1 MKLLN
6 NMSIELEI
14 GIYRDEGSSNQ
25 LNKHQFSSIDEAIS
39 YLDFVKLGYDS
50 FGKSGSLLVRLENGS
65 KPHLLD
71 YNSKVPINEIRQEL
85 NKKYPDYKIKNNEIE
100 KVTKE
105 EKTIVNSN
113 FSFKEDEQ
121 TKFAKTSKGEK
132 LPFKLFRAEDSCSRS
147 NLLWE
152 SPNSTENGDFAL
164 VERRFTESKSL
175 EFSGSENIKSIDDVA
190 FLFKSLEDE
199 AVEHAFLVYDFKD
212 KGYFVQHI
220 STGSFGSALIDN
232 RAIIGNV
239 LEVNPN
245 SITLVHNH
253 PSGAL
258 KASKADVSV
267 LEKLKDSLK
276 NTDIKV
282 NEGII
287 INLRSG
293 KYLIFDDNRNEEKR
307 NYINNNS
314 QVPIQAYSFSKQVFV
329 ENFQPKK
336 ITTADDVAAF
346 ISSQKFGVSDKT
358 EMLVMNT
365 QLDIVGKF
373 ILPSQRP
380 ENFIIEKVSKFGGT
394 NCILYGNNVTPE
406 LINEYNLHLKNVNI
420 NITDALLF
428 KSENGKKIWESFMN
442 EGLINQESSSQT
454 LVLNEDCKN
463 ELFRLSDWQKDHLLK
478 EGTIRIPDPQNEDEL
493 MISLSLKKNGEILGM
508 WASGEEFTMKK
519 EELFPEL
526 KTNQINQLNA
536 NNMETK
542 QDFNQIQFLK
552 DQLKYLGFGE
562 NEKLHQ
568 DLESGIQSPEKS
580 FEIQTHSNKT
590 LPGNTVDFIL
600 NYTKSE
606 KGGVFFNSYDAIL
619 NNQQHENISQN
630 FRVSKENTFTAKE
643 AVNLLE
649 GRSVK
654 IEFDNPKT
662 NQQEQAF
669 VKLNLNDEKNQYGNY
684 NFQTFHQ
691 NYGVNTNQIVEKS
704 KLIFDKPEY
713 KESTIKSLE
722 KGNVVKVKFEMNGNV
737 TEGKAVLNPQYKTLN
752 LYDADM
758 NSINTN
764 KPLQN
769 TENTNKHEKSNVR
782 EQSISRGI

>member
-1 MKLLN
+1 
-6 NMSIELEI
+6 MSVELEI
-14 GIYRDEGSSNQ
+14 GIYRDEGISDQ
-25 LNKHQFSSIDEAIS
+25 LNTHQFSSIDEAIS

-71 YNSKVPINEIRQEL
+71 YGSKVPINEIRQEL
-85 NKKYPDYKIKNNEIE
+85 NKKYPNYKIKNNEIE

-105 EKTIVNSN
+105 KETIFNSN

-121 TKFAKTSKGEK
+121 TKYSKTTKGEE
-132 LPFKLFRAEDSCSRS
+132 LPFKLFRSEDSYSRS

-164 VERRFTESKSL
+164 VERRFTESNLLQFSGLEKIKSL
-175 EFSGSENIKSIDDVA
+175 DDVA

-199 AVEHAFLVYDFKD
+199 AVEQAFLVYDFKD

-239 LEVNPN
+239 LEANPN

-258 KASKADVSV
+258 KASKADVIV

-293 KYLIFDDNRNEEKR
+293 KYLIFDDNLNEEKR

-314 QVPIQAYSFSKQVFV
+314 QVPVQAYSFSKQVFV

-373 ILPSQRP
+373 LLPSQRP

-394 NCILYGNNVTPE
+394 NCILYGNNITPE

-442 EGLINQESSSQT
+442 EGLINQESNSQA
-454 LVLNEDCKN
+454 LVLNEDSKN

-478 EGTIRIPDPQNEDEL
+478 EGYIRIPDPQNEDEL
-493 MISLSLKKNGEILGM
+493 MVSLSLMKNGEISGM

-519 EELFPEL
+519 EEQFPEL
-526 KTNQINQLNA
+526 KANQINQLNA
-536 NNMETK
+536 NNMEPK

-669 VKLNLNDEKNQYGNY
+669 VKLNLNGEKNQYGNY

-737 TEGKAVLNPQYKTLN
+737 TEAKAVLNPQYKTLN

-758 NSINTN
+758 NRINTN